1 MYEKVNALDKRAI
14 EELFLS
20 EDILMENAAMALER
34 AVLQNASL
42 GAKVIILCGS
52 GDNGG
57 DGYALAR
64 RLAGR
69 FKTLV
74 FEMKPAKSP
83 MCQLQKERA
92 KKVGVVIKTYEEKN
106 EDLECDVLID
116 CVVGSAFKGE
126 LEPFLDFE
134 SLSQKARFKIA
145 CDIPSG
151 IDSKGRVDKGAFKA
165 DTTISMGA
173 IKSCLLSD
181 RAKDYVGELK
191 VGHLGVFNRVYEI
204 PTDTFL
210 LEKSDLKLPLR
221 DKKNAHKGDYGHAH
235 VLLGKH
241 SGAGLLSAL
250 SALSFGSGVVSIQ
263 ALEGEITSSNKPL
276 ELVFCENFPNF
287 LSAFALGMGLESFPK
302 DFNKWLELAP
312 CVLDAGVFYHKEVL
326 QALEKEV
333 VLTPHPK
340 EFLSLLKLVGI
351 NISMLELL
359 DNKLEI
365 ARDFSQKY
373 PKVVL
378 LLKGANTLIAHQG
391 RTFIN
396 TLGSVALAKAGSG
409 DVLAGLILSL
419 LSQNYTPLDA
429 AINASLAHAL
439 AGLEFKNNYALT
451 PLDLIEKIKR
461 LQKDKNGSFK
471 ALAAIAKH

>member
-1 MYEKVNALDKRAI
+1 MLSVYEKVNALDKRAI

-69 FKTLV
+69 FRVLV
-74 FEMKPAKSP
+74 FEMKLAKSP

-92 KKVGVVIKTYEEKN
+92 KKVGVVIKAWEENHK
-106 EDLECDVLID
+106 DLECDVLVD

-151 IDSKGRVDKGAFKA
+151 IDSKGRVDKRVFKA

-191 VGHLGVFNRVYEI
+191 VGHLGVFNQIYEI
-204 PTDTFL
+204 PTETFL

-221 DKKNAHKGDYGHAH
+221 DRKNAHKGDYGHAH
-235 VLLGKH
+235 ILLGKH

-250 SALSFGSGVVSIQ
+250 SALSFGSGVVSVQ
-263 ALEGEITSSNKPL
+263 ALECEITSNNKPL
-276 ELVFCENFPNF
+276 ELVFCENFPKK
-287 LSAFALGMGLESFPK
+287 LSAFALGMGLENIPK
-302 DFNKWLELAP
+302 DFKKWLELAP

-333 VLTPHPK
+333 ILTPHPK
-340 EFLSLLKLVGI
+340 EFLSLLKSVGI

-396 TLGSVALAKAGSG
+396 ILGSVALAKAGSG
-409 DVLAGLILSL
+409 DVLAGLIVSL

-461 LQKDKNGSFK
+461 L
-471 ALAAIAKH
+471 

>member
-1 MYEKVNALDKRAI
+1 MLSVYEKVNALDKRVL
-14 EELFLS
+14 EKFNLS

-64 RLAGR
+64 RLVGR

-92 KKVGVVIKTYEEKN
+92 KKVGVVIKTWEEKN
-106 EDLECDVLID
+106 EDLECDALID
-116 CVVGSAFKGE
+116 CVVGSNFKGE
-126 LEPFLDFE
+126 LEPFLNFE

-151 IDSKGRVDKGAFKA
+151 IDSKGRVDKRAFKA
-165 DTTISMGA
+165 HMTISMGA

-181 RAKDYVGELK
+181 RAKDYIGELK
-191 VGHLGVFNRVYEI
+191 VGHLGVFNQIYEI

-221 DKKNAHKGDYGHAH
+221 DKKNAHKGDYGNAH
-235 VLLGKH
+235 ILLGKH

-250 SALSFGSGVVSIQ
+250 SALNFGSGVVSVQ
-263 ALEGEITSSNKPL
+263 ALECEITSSNKPL
-276 ELVFCENFPNF
+276 ELVFCENFPNQ

-391 RTFIN
+391 QVFIN
-396 TLGSVALAKAGSG
+396 ILGSVALAKAGSG

-429 AINASLAHAL
+429 AINASLVHAM
-439 AGLEFKNNYALT
+439 ASLEFKNNYALT

-461 LQKDKNGSFK
+461 L
-471 ALAAIAKH
+471 

>member
-1 MYEKVNALDKRAI
+1 MLSVYEKVNALDKRAL
-14 EELFLS
+14 EEFNLS
-20 EDILMENAAMALER
+20 EDILMENAAMALEK

-42 GAKVIILCGS
+42 GTKVIILCGS

-64 RLAGR
+64 RLVGR

-92 KKVGVVIKTYEEKN
+92 KKVGVVIKAWEEKN

-116 CVVGSAFKGE
+116 CVIGSDFKGA
-126 LEPFLDFE
+126 LEPFLNFE

-165 DTTISMGA
+165 DLTISMGA

-181 RAKDYVGELK
+181 RAKDYIGELK
-191 VGHLGVFNRVYEI
+191 VGHLGVFNPIYEI

-235 VLLGKH
+235 ILLGKH

-250 SALSFGSGVVSIQ
+250 SALSFGSGVVSVQ
-263 ALEGEITSSNKPL
+263 ALECEITSNNKPL
-276 ELVFCENFPNF
+276 ELIFCENFPNF
-287 LSAFALGMGLESFPK
+287 LSAFALGMGLENIPK

-333 VLTPHPK
+333 ILTPHPK

-365 ARDFSQKY
+365 VRDFSQKY

-391 RTFIN
+391 QVFIN

-409 DVLAGLILSL
+409 DVLAGLIVSL

-461 LQKDKNGSFK
+461 LKG
-471 ALAAIAKH
+471 

>member
-1 MYEKVNALDKRAI
+1 MLSVYEKVDALDKRAI

-64 RLAGR
+64 RLIGR

-74 FEMKPAKSP
+74 FEMKLAKSP

-92 KKVGVVIKTYEEKN
+92 KKAGVVIKAWEEKALN

-126 LEPFLDFE
+126 LEPFLGFE

-151 IDSKGRVDKGAFKA
+151 IDSKGRVDKRAFKA
-165 DTTISMGA
+165 DMTISMGA

-191 VGHLGVFNRVYEI
+191 VGHLGVFHQIYEI

-221 DKKNAHKGDYGHAH
+221 DRKNAHKGDYGHAH

-241 SGAGLLSAL
+241 SGAGLLSAI
-250 SALSFGSGVVSIQ
+250 SALSFGSGVVSVQ
-263 ALEGEITSSNKPL
+263 ALECEITSNNKPL
-276 ELVFCENFPNF
+276 ELVFCENFPNL
-287 LSAFALGMGLESFPK
+287 LSAFALGMGLENIPK

-326 QALEKEV
+326 QALENEV
-333 VLTPHPK
+333 ILTPHPK

-391 RTFIN
+391 RIFIN
-396 TLGSVALAKAGSG
+396 NLGSVALAKAGSG
-409 DVLAGLILSL
+409 DVLAGLIVSL

-461 LQKDKNGSFK
+461 L
-471 ALAAIAKH
+471 

>member
-1 MYEKVNALDKRAI
+1 MLSVYEKVNALDKRAL
-14 EELFLS
+14 EKFNLS

-64 RLAGR
+64 RLVGR

-83 MCQLQKERA
+83 MCQLQQERA
-92 KKVGVVIKTYEEKN
+92 KKVGVVIKTWEEKN
-106 EDLECDVLID
+106 EYLECDVLID
-116 CVVGSAFKGE
+116 CVVGSNFKGE
-126 LEPFLDFE
+126 LEPFLNFE

-151 IDSKGRVDKGAFKA
+151 INSKGRVDKGAFKA
-165 DTTISMGA
+165 DLTISMGA

-181 RAKDYVGELK
+181 RAKDHIGELE
-191 VGHLGVFNRVYEI
+191 VGHLGVFNQIYEI

-250 SALSFGSGVVSIQ
+250 SALSFGSGVVSVQ
-263 ALEGEITSSNKPL
+263 ALECEITSSNKPL
-276 ELVFCENFPNF
+276 ELVFCENFPSP
-287 LSAFALGMGLESFPK
+287 LSAFALGMGLEGFPK
-302 DFNKWLELAP
+302 DFNKWLGLAP

-391 RTFIN
+391 QVFIN
-396 TLGSVALAKAGSG
+396 ILGSVALAKAGSG

-419 LSQNYTPLDA
+419 LSQNYTPLDS

-439 AGLEFKNNYALT
+439 ASLEFKNNYALT

-461 LQKDKNGSFK
+461 L
-471 ALAAIAKH
+471 

>member
-1 MYEKVNALDKRAI
+1 MLSVYEKVDALDKRAL

-64 RLAGR
+64 RLVGR

-74 FEMKPAKSP
+74 FEMKLAKSP

-92 KKVGVVIKTYEEKN
+92 KKVGVVIKTWEEKN

-151 IDSKGRVDKGAFKA
+151 IDSKGRVDKRAFKA
-165 DTTISMGA
+165 DLTISMGA

-191 VGHLGVFNRVYEI
+191 VGHLGVFNPIYEI

-250 SALSFGSGVVSIQ
+250 SALSFGSGVVSVQ
-263 ALEGEITSSNKPL
+263 ALECEITSNNKPL
-276 ELVFCENFPNF
+276 ELVFCENFPNL
-287 LSAFALGMGLESFPK
+287 LSAFALGMGLENIPK

-326 QALEKEV
+326 QALEKEA

-391 RTFIN
+391 RVFIN
-396 TLGSVALAKAGSG
+396 ILGSVALAKAGSG
-409 DVLAGLILSL
+409 DVLAGLIVSL

-461 LQKDKNGSFK
+461 L
-471 ALAAIAKH
+471 

>member
-1 MYEKVNALDKRAI
+1 MLSVYEKVNALDKRAI
-14 EELFLS
+14 EEFNLS
-20 EDILMENAAMALER
+20 EDILMENAAIALER

-64 RLAGR
+64 RLIGR
-69 FKTLV
+69 FRVLV
-74 FEMKPAKSP
+74 FEMKLAKSP

-92 KKVGVVIKTYEEKN
+92 KKVGVVIKAWEEKN

-126 LEPFLDFE
+126 LEPFLNFE

-151 IDSKGRVDKGAFKA
+151 IDSKGRVDKRAFKA

-173 IKSCLLSD
+173 VKSCLLSD

-191 VGHLGVFNRVYEI
+191 VGHLGVFNQIYEI

-221 DKKNAHKGDYGHAH
+221 DRKNAHKGDYGHAH

-263 ALEGEITSSNKPL
+263 ALECEITSNNKPL
-276 ELVFCENFPNF
+276 ELVFCENFPNL
-287 LSAFALGMGLESFPK
+287 LSAFALGMGLENIPK
-302 DFNKWLELAP
+302 DFKKWLGLAP

-333 VLTPHPK
+333 ILTPHPK

-396 TLGSVALAKAGSG
+396 NLGSVALAKAGSG
-409 DVLAGLILSL
+409 DVLAGLIVSL

-429 AINASLAHAL
+429 AINASLVHAL

-461 LQKDKNGSFK
+461 L
-471 ALAAIAKH
+471 

>member
-1 MYEKVNALDKRAI
+1 MLSVYEKVNALDKRAL
-14 EELFLS
+14 EEFNLS

-92 KKVGVVIKTYEEKN
+92 KKVGVVIKAWEEKN
-106 EDLECDVLID
+106 EDLECDALID
-116 CVVGSAFKGE
+116 CVVGSNFKGE
-126 LEPFLDFE
+126 LEPFLNFE

-165 DTTISMGA
+165 HMTISMGA

-181 RAKDYVGELK
+181 RAKDYIGELK
-191 VGHLGVFNRVYEI
+191 VGHLGVFNQIYEI

-235 VLLGKH
+235 ILLGKH

-250 SALSFGSGVVSIQ
+250 SALSFGSGVVSVQ
-263 ALEGEITSSNKPL
+263 ALECEITSSNKPL
-276 ELVFCENFPNF
+276 ELVFCEKFPNL
-287 LSAFALGMGLESFPK
+287 LSAFALGMGLEGFPK

-391 RTFIN
+391 QVFIN
-396 TLGSVALAKAGSG
+396 ILGSVALAKAGSG

-429 AINASLAHAL
+429 TINASLAHAL
-439 AGLEFKNNYALT
+439 ASLEFKNNYALT

-461 LQKDKNGSFK
+461 L
-471 ALAAIAKH
+471 

>member
-1 MYEKVNALDKRAI
+1 MLSVYEKGNALDKRAL
-14 EELFLS
+14 EEWLLS
-20 EDILMENAAMALER
+20 EDVLMENAAMALER

-64 RLAGR
+64 RLTGR
-69 FKTLV
+69 FKVLV
-74 FEMKPAKSP
+74 FEMKLAKSP

-92 KKVGVVIKTYEEKN
+92 KKVGVVIKTWEDNHK
-106 EDLECDVLID
+106 DLECDVLID

-134 SLSQKARFKIA
+134 SLSQKAHFKIA

-151 IDSKGRVDKGAFKA
+151 IDSKGRVDKRAFKA

-191 VGHLGVFNRVYEI
+191 VGHLGVFNQNYEI

-221 DKKNAHKGDYGHAH
+221 DRKNAHKGDYGHAH

-263 ALEGEITSSNKPL
+263 ALECEITSNNKPL
-276 ELVFCENFPNF
+276 ELVFCENFPKK
-287 LSAFALGMGLESFPK
+287 LSAFALGMGLENIPK
-302 DFNKWLELAP
+302 DFKKWLGLAP

-333 VLTPHPK
+333 ILTPHPK
-340 EFLSLLKLVGI
+340 EFLSLLKSVGI

-391 RTFIN
+391 WVFIN
-396 TLGSVALAKAGSG
+396 NLGSVALAKAGSG
-409 DVLAGLILSL
+409 DVLAGLIVSL

-439 AGLEFKNNYALT
+439 AGLEFKNHYALT

-461 LQKDKNGSFK
+461 L
-471 ALAAIAKH
+471 

>member
-1 MYEKVNALDKRAI
+1 MLSVYEKVDALDKRAI

-64 RLAGR
+64 RLVGR

-74 FEMKPAKSP
+74 FEMKRAKSP

-92 KKVGVVIKTYEEKN
+92 KKVGVTIKAWEEKN

-116 CVVGSAFKGE
+116 CVVGSNFKGE
-126 LEPFLDFE
+126 LEPFLNFE

-165 DTTISMGA
+165 DLTISMGA

-181 RAKDYVGELK
+181 KAKDYVGELK
-191 VGHLGVFNRVYEI
+191 VGHLGVFNPIYEI

-250 SALSFGSGVVSIQ
+250 GALSFGSGVVSVQ
-263 ALEGEITSSNKPL
+263 ALECEITSNNKPL
-276 ELVFCENFPNF
+276 ELVFCENFPKK
-287 LSAFALGMGLESFPK
+287 LSAFALGMGLENIPK
-302 DFNKWLELAP
+302 DFKKWLGLAP

-333 VLTPHPK
+333 ILTPHPK

-391 RTFIN
+391 QVFIN
-396 TLGSVALAKAGSG
+396 ILGSVALAKAGSG
-409 DVLAGLILSL
+409 DVLAGLIVSL

-439 AGLEFKNNYALT
+439 AGLELKNNYALT

-461 LQKDKNGSFK
+461 L
-471 ALAAIAKH
+471 

>member
-1 MYEKVNALDKRAI
+1 MLSVYEKVNALDKRAI

-20 EDILMENAAMALER
+20 QDILMENAAMALER

-42 GAKVIILCGS
+42 GSKVIILCGS

-64 RLAGR
+64 RLVGR

-92 KKVGVVIKTYEEKN
+92 KKVGVVIKAWGEKN
-106 EDLECDVLID
+106 EDLECDALID

-126 LEPFLDFE
+126 LEPFLNFE
-134 SLSQKARFKIA
+134 SLSQKACFKIA

-151 IDSKGRVDKGAFKA
+151 IDSKGRVDKRAFKA
-165 DTTISMGA
+165 DLTISMGA

-181 RAKDYVGELK
+181 RAKDYIGELK
-191 VGHLGVFNRVYEI
+191 VGHLGVFNQTYEI

-235 VLLGKH
+235 ILLGKH

-250 SALSFGSGVVSIQ
+250 SALSFGSGVVSVQ
-263 ALEGEITSSNKPL
+263 ALECEVTSNNKPL
-276 ELVFCENFPNF
+276 ELVFCENFPNP
-287 LSAFALGMGLESFPK
+287 LSAFALGMGLENIPK

-351 NISMLELL
+351 HISMLELL

-391 RTFIN
+391 QVFVN
-396 TLGSVALAKAGSG
+396 NLGSVALAKAGSG

-461 LQKDKNGSFK
+461 L
-471 ALAAIAKH
+471 

>member
-1 MYEKVNALDKRAI
+1 MLSVYEKVDALDKRAI
-14 EELFLS
+14 EEWFLS

-42 GAKVIILCGS
+42 GTKVIILCGS

-64 RLAGR
+64 RLMGR
-69 FKTLV
+69 FRVLV
-74 FEMKPAKSP
+74 FEMKLAKSP

-92 KKVGVVIKTYEEKN
+92 KKVGVVIKTWEEKN

-116 CVVGSAFKGE
+116 CVVGSAFKGG

-151 IDSKGRVDKGAFKA
+151 IDSKGRVDKRAFKA

-191 VGHLGVFNRVYEI
+191 VGHLGVFHQVYEI
-204 PTDTFL
+204 PTDIFL

-221 DKKNAHKGDYGHAH
+221 DRKNAHKGDYGHAH

-263 ALEGEITSSNKPL
+263 ALECEITSNNKPL

-287 LSAFALGMGLESFPK
+287 LSAFALGMGLEGFPK
-302 DFNKWLELAP
+302 DFNEWLELAP

-396 TLGSVALAKAGSG
+396 NLGSVALAKAGSG
-409 DVLAGLILSL
+409 DVLAGFILSL

-461 LQKDKNGSFK
+461 L
-471 ALAAIAKH
+471 

>member
-1 MYEKVNALDKRAI
+1 MLSVYEKVNALDKRAI

-64 RLAGR
+64 RLIGR
-69 FKTLV
+69 FRVLV

-92 KKVGVVIKTYEEKN
+92 KKVGVVIKAWEEKN
-106 EDLECDVLID
+106 EDLECDVLVD

-126 LEPFLDFE
+126 LEPFLNFE

-151 IDSKGRVDKGAFKA
+151 IDSKGRVDKRAFRA
-165 DTTISMGA
+165 DMTISMGA

-181 RAKDYVGELK
+181 RAKDYIGELK
-191 VGHLGVFNRVYEI
+191 VGHLGVFNQIYEI
-204 PTDTFL
+204 PTDIFL

-250 SALSFGSGVVSIQ
+250 GALSFGSGVVSVQ
-263 ALEGEITSSNKPL
+263 ALECEITSNNKPL
-276 ELVFCENFPNF
+276 ELVFCENFPKK
-287 LSAFALGMGLESFPK
+287 LSAFALGMGLENIPK

-333 VLTPHPK
+333 ILTPHPK
-340 EFLSLLKLVGI
+340 EFLSLLKSVGI

-396 TLGSVALAKAGSG
+396 NLGSVALAKAGSG

-461 LQKDKNGSFK
+461 L
-471 ALAAIAKH
+471 

>member
-1 MYEKVNALDKRAI
+1 MLSVYEKVNALDKRAL
-14 EELFLS
+14 EEFNLS

-64 RLAGR
+64 RLVGG

-83 MCQLQKERA
+83 MCKLQKERA
-92 KKVGVVIKTYEEKN
+92 KKVGVVIKAWEEKN
-106 EDLECDVLID
+106 EDLECDALID
-116 CVVGSAFKGE
+116 CVVGSNFKGE
-126 LEPFLDFE
+126 LEPFLNFE

-151 IDSKGRVDKGAFKA
+151 IDSKGRVDKRAFKA
-165 DTTISMGA
+165 DLTISMGA

-181 RAKDYVGELK
+181 RAKDYIGELK
-191 VGHLGVFNRVYEI
+191 VGHLGVFNQIYEI

-235 VLLGKH
+235 ILLGKH

-250 SALSFGSGVVSIQ
+250 SALSFGSGVVSVQ
-263 ALEGEITSSNKPL
+263 ALECEITSSNKPL
-276 ELVFCENFPNF
+276 ELVFCENFPNP
-287 LSAFALGMGLESFPK
+287 LSAFALGMGLENIPK

-391 RTFIN
+391 QVFIN
-396 TLGSVALAKAGSG
+396 ILGSVALAKAGSG

-429 AINASLAHAL
+429 AINASLVHAM
-439 AGLEFKNNYALT
+439 ASLEFKNNYALT

-461 LQKDKNGSFK
+461 L
-471 ALAAIAKH
+471 

>member
-1 MYEKVNALDKRAI
+1 MLSVYEKVDALDKRAL
-14 EELFLS
+14 EEWLLS

-64 RLAGR
+64 RLMGR
-69 FKTLV
+69 FRVLV
-74 FEMKPAKSP
+74 FEMKLAKSP

-92 KKVGVVIKTYEEKN
+92 KKVGVVIKAWEEKN
-106 EDLECDVLID
+106 EDLECDVLVD
-116 CVVGSAFKGE
+116 CVVGSAFKGK

-134 SLSQKARFKIA
+134 SLSQKACFKIA

-151 IDSKGRVDKGAFKA
+151 IDSKGRVDKRAFKA

-191 VGHLGVFNRVYEI
+191 VGHLGVFNQIYEI
-204 PTDTFL
+204 PTETFL

-221 DKKNAHKGDYGHAH
+221 DRKNAHKGDYGHAH

-250 SALSFGSGVVSIQ
+250 SALSFGSGVVSVQ
-263 ALEGEITSSNKPL
+263 ALECEITSNNKPL
-276 ELVFCENFPNF
+276 ELVFCENFPNP
-287 LSAFALGMGLESFPK
+287 LSAFALGMGLENIPK
-302 DFNKWLELAP
+302 DFKKWLGLAP

-333 VLTPHPK
+333 ILTPHPK
-340 EFLSLLKLVGI
+340 EFLSLLKSVGI

-391 RTFIN
+391 RVFIN
-396 TLGSVALAKAGSG
+396 NLGSVALAKAGSG
-409 DVLAGLILSL
+409 DVLAGLIVSL

-461 LQKDKNGSFK
+461 L
-471 ALAAIAKH
+471 

>member
-20 EDILMENAAMALER
+20 EDVLMENAAVALER

-64 RLAGR
+64 RLVGR
-69 FKTLV
+69 FRVLV
-74 FEMKPAKSP
+74 FEMKLAKSP

-92 KKVGVVIKTYEEKN
+92 KKVGVVIKTYEEN
-106 EDLECDVLID
+106 ALNQNLECDVLVD
-116 CVVGSAFKGE
+116 CVVGSAFKGG
-126 LEPFLDFE
+126 LEPFLNFE

-165 DTTISMGA
+165 DLTISMGA

-191 VGHLGVFNRVYEI
+191 VGHLGVFNQTYEI

-221 DKKNAHKGDYGHAH
+221 DKKSAHKGDYGHAH

-241 SGAGLLSAL
+241 SGAGLLSAI
-250 SALSFGSGVVSIQ
+250 SALSFGSGVVSVQ
-263 ALEGEITSSNKPL
+263 ALECEITSNNKPL
-276 ELVFCENFPNF
+276 ELVFCENFPKK
-287 LSAFALGMGLESFPK
+287 LSAFALGMGLENIPK
-302 DFNKWLELAP
+302 DFKKWLELAP

-333 VLTPHPK
+333 ILTPHPK

-391 RTFIN
+391 RIFIN
-396 TLGSVALAKAGSG
+396 ILGSVALAKAGSG
-409 DVLAGLILSL
+409 DVLAGLIVSL

-461 LQKDKNGSFK
+461 L
-471 ALAAIAKH
+471 

>member
-1 MYEKVNALDKRAI
+1 MLSVYEKVNALDKRAL
-14 EELFLS
+14 EKFNLS

-64 RLAGR
+64 RLVGR

-92 KKVGVVIKTYEEKN
+92 KKVGVVIKAWEEKN

-116 CVVGSAFKGE
+116 CVVGSNFKGE
-126 LEPFLDFE
+126 LEPFLNFE

-151 IDSKGRVDKGAFKA
+151 IDSKGRVDKRAFKA
-165 DTTISMGA
+165 HMTISMGA

-181 RAKDYVGELK
+181 RAKDYIGELK
-191 VGHLGVFNRVYEI
+191 VGHLGVFNQIYEI

-235 VLLGKH
+235 ILLGKH

-250 SALSFGSGVVSIQ
+250 SALSFGSGVVSVQ
-263 ALEGEITSSNKPL
+263 ALECEITSSNKPL
-276 ELVFCENFPNF
+276 ELVFCENFPNP
-287 LSAFALGMGLESFPK
+287 LSAFALGMGLENIPK

-326 QALEKEV
+326 QALEKEA

-391 RTFIN
+391 RVFIN
-396 TLGSVALAKAGSG
+396 ILGSVALAKAGSG

-439 AGLEFKNNYALT
+439 ASLEFKNNYALT

-461 LQKDKNGSFK
+461 L
-471 ALAAIAKH
+471 

>member
-1 MYEKVNALDKRAI
+1 MLSVYEKVNALDKRAL
-14 EELFLS
+14 EKFNLS

-57 DGYALAR
+57 DGYVLAR
-64 RLAGR
+64 RLMGR

-74 FEMKPAKSP
+74 FEMKRAKSP

-92 KKVGVVIKTYEEKN
+92 KKVGVAIKAWEEKN

-116 CVVGSAFKGE
+116 CVVGSNFKGE
-126 LEPFLDFE
+126 LEPFLNFE

-151 IDSKGRVDKGAFKA
+151 INSKGRVDKGAFKA
-165 DTTISMGA
+165 DLTISMGA

-181 RAKDYVGELK
+181 RAKDYIGELK
-191 VGHLGVFNRVYEI
+191 VGHLGVFNQTYEI

-250 SALSFGSGVVSIQ
+250 SALSFGSGVVSVQ
-263 ALEGEITSSNKPL
+263 ALEGEITSNNKPL
-276 ELVFCENFPNF
+276 ELVFCENFPNP
-287 LSAFALGMGLESFPK
+287 LSAFALGMGLEGFPK

-326 QALEKEV
+326 QALEKEA

-391 RTFIN
+391 QVFIN
-396 TLGSVALAKAGSG
+396 ILGSVALAKAGSG

-429 AINASLAHAL
+429 AINASLVHAL
-439 AGLEFKNNYALT
+439 ASLEFKNNYALV

-461 LQKDKNGSFK
+461 L
-471 ALAAIAKH
+471 

>member
-1 MYEKVNALDKRAI
+1 MLSVYEKGNALDKRAI
-14 EELFLS
+14 EELLLS

-34 AVLQNASL
+34 AVLKNASL

-64 RLAGR
+64 RLVGR
-69 FKTLV
+69 FRVLV
-74 FEMKPAKSP
+74 FEMKRAKSP

-92 KKVGVVIKTYEEKN
+92 KKVGVVIKAWEEKN

-116 CVVGSAFKGE
+116 CVVGSAFKGG

-134 SLSQKARFKIA
+134 SLSQKACFKIA

-151 IDSKGRVDKGAFKA
+151 IDSKGRVDKRAFKA
-165 DTTISMGA
+165 DMTISMGA

-191 VGHLGVFNRVYEI
+191 VGHLGVFNPIYEI

-250 SALSFGSGVVSIQ
+250 SALSFGSGVVSVQ
-263 ALEGEITSSNKPL
+263 ALECEITSNNKPL
-276 ELVFCENFPNF
+276 ELVFCENFPNL
-287 LSAFALGMGLESFPK
+287 LSAFALGMGLENIPK

-333 VLTPHPK
+333 ILTPHPK

-351 NISMLELL
+351 NMSMLELL

-396 TLGSVALAKAGSG
+396 NLGSVALAKAGSG

-461 LQKDKNGSFK
+461 L
-471 ALAAIAKH
+471 

>member
-1 MYEKVNALDKRAI
+1 MLSVYEKVKALDKRAL
-14 EELFLS
+14 EEFNLS

-64 RLAGR
+64 RLVGR
-69 FKTLV
+69 FKMLV
-74 FEMKPAKSP
+74 FEMKLAKSP

-92 KKVGVVIKTYEEKN
+92 KKVGVVIKAWEEKN

-116 CVVGSAFKGE
+116 CVVGSNFKGE
-126 LEPFLDFE
+126 LEPFLNFE

-151 IDSKGRVDKGAFKA
+151 IDSKGRVDKRAFKA
-165 DTTISMGA
+165 HMTISMGA

-181 RAKDYVGELK
+181 RAKDYIGELK
-191 VGHLGVFNRVYEI
+191 VGHLGVFNQTYEI

-235 VLLGKH
+235 ILLGKH

-250 SALSFGSGVVSIQ
+250 SALSFGSGVVSVQ
-263 ALEGEITSSNKPL
+263 ALECEITSSNKPL
-276 ELVFCENFPNF
+276 ELVFCENFPNP
-287 LSAFALGMGLESFPK
+287 LSAFALGMGLEGFPK
-302 DFNKWLELAP
+302 DFNEWLELAP

-373 PKVVL
+373 SKVVL

-391 RTFIN
+391 QVFIN
-396 TLGSVALAKAGSG
+396 ILGSVALAKAGSG

-429 AINASLAHAL
+429 AINASLVHAIASL
-439 AGLEFKNNYALT
+439 AFKNNYALT
-451 PLDLIEKIKR
+451 PLDLIETIKR
-461 LQKDKNGSFK
+461 L
-471 ALAAIAKH
+471 

>member
-1 MYEKVNALDKRAI
+1 MLSVYEKVNALDKRAL
-14 EELFLS
+14 EEWLLS

-64 RLAGR
+64 RLIGR

-74 FEMKPAKSP
+74 FEMKLAKSP

-92 KKVGVVIKTYEEKN
+92 KKVGVVIKAYEEKN
-106 EDLECDVLID
+106 EDLECDVLVD

-181 RAKDYVGELK
+181 RAKDCVGELE
-191 VGHLGVFNRVYEI
+191 VGHLGVFHPIYEI
-204 PTDTFL
+204 PTETFL

-221 DKKNAHKGDYGHAH
+221 DRKNAHKGDYGHAH

-250 SALSFGSGVVSIQ
+250 SALSFGSGVVSVQ
-263 ALEGEITSSNKPL
+263 ALECEITSNNKPL
-276 ELVFCENFPNF
+276 ELVFCENFPKK
-287 LSAFALGMGLESFPK
+287 LSAFALGMGLENIPK

-312 CVLDAGVFYHKEVL
+312 CVLDAGVFYHKEAL

-333 VLTPHPK
+333 ILTPHPK

-419 LSQNYTPLDA
+419 LAQNYTPLDA

-461 LQKDKNGSFK
+461 L
-471 ALAAIAKH
+471 

>member
-1 MYEKVNALDKRAI
+1 MLSVYEKVNALDKRAL
-14 EELFLS
+14 EEFNLS
-20 EDILMENAAMALER
+20 EDVLMENAAMALER
-34 AVLQNASL
+34 AVLENASL
-42 GAKVIILCGS
+42 GVKVIILCGS

-83 MCQLQKERA
+83 MCQLQQERA
-92 KKVGVVIKTYEEKN
+92 KKVGVAIKAWEEKN

-116 CVVGSAFKGE
+116 CVVGSNFKGE
-126 LEPFLDFE
+126 LEPFLNFE

-151 IDSKGRVDKGAFKA
+151 INSKGRVDKRAFKA
-165 DTTISMGA
+165 DLTISMGA

-181 RAKDYVGELK
+181 RAKDYIGELK
-191 VGHLGVFNRVYEI
+191 VGHLGVFNQVYEI

-235 VLLGKH
+235 ILLGKH

-250 SALSFGSGVVSIQ
+250 SALSFGSGVVSVQ
-263 ALEGEITSSNKPL
+263 ALECEITNKPL
-276 ELVFCENFPNF
+276 ELVFCENFPKS
-287 LSAFALGMGLESFPK
+287 LSAFALGMGLEGFPK

-312 CVLDAGVFYHKEVL
+312 CVLDAGVFYHKEIL

-391 RTFIN
+391 RVFIN
-396 TLGSVALAKAGSG
+396 ILGSVALAKAGSG

-429 AINASLAHAL
+429 AINASLAHAI
-439 AGLEFKNNYALT
+439 ASLEFKNNYALV

-461 LQKDKNGSFK
+461 L
-471 ALAAIAKH
+471 

>member
-1 MYEKVNALDKRAI
+1 MLSVYEKVNALDKRAL
-14 EELFLS
+14 EKFNLS
-20 EDILMENAAMALER
+20 EDILMENAAMALEK

-64 RLAGR
+64 RLVGR

-92 KKVGVVIKTYEEKN
+92 KKVGVVIKAWEEKN

-116 CVVGSAFKGE
+116 CVVGSNFKGE
-126 LEPFLDFE
+126 LEPFLNFE

-151 IDSKGRVDKGAFKA
+151 IDSKGRVDKRAFKA
-165 DTTISMGA
+165 HMTISMGA

-181 RAKDYVGELK
+181 RAKDYIGELK
-191 VGHLGVFNRVYEI
+191 VGHLGVFNQIYEI

-235 VLLGKH
+235 ILLGKH

-250 SALSFGSGVVSIQ
+250 SALNFGSGVVSVQ
-263 ALEGEITSSNKPL
+263 ALECEITSSNKPL
-276 ELVFCENFPNF
+276 ELVFCENFPSP
-287 LSAFALGMGLESFPK
+287 LSAFALGMGLENIPK
-302 DFNKWLELAP
+302 DFNKWLGLAP

-333 VLTPHPK
+333 ILTPHPK

-391 RTFIN
+391 QVFIN
-396 TLGSVALAKAGSG
+396 ILGSVALAKAGSG

-451 PLDLIEKIKR
+451 PLDLVEKIKR
-461 LQKDKNGSFK
+461 L
-471 ALAAIAKH
+471 

>member
-1 MYEKVNALDKRAI
+1 MLSVYEKVDALDKRAI
-14 EELFLS
+14 EEWFLS

-64 RLAGR
+64 RLIGR
-69 FKTLV
+69 FRVLV
-74 FEMKPAKSP
+74 FEMKLAKSP

-151 IDSKGRVDKGAFKA
+151 IDSKGRVDKRAFKA
-165 DTTISMGA
+165 DTTISMGT

-191 VGHLGVFNRVYEI
+191 VGHLGVFNPIYEI

-250 SALSFGSGVVSIQ
+250 SALSFGSGVVSVQ
-263 ALEGEITSSNKPL
+263 ALECEITSNNKPL
-276 ELVFCENFPNF
+276 ELVFCENFPNP
-287 LSAFALGMGLESFPK
+287 LSAFALGMGLENIPK
-302 DFNKWLELAP
+302 DFNKWLGLAP

-333 VLTPHPK
+333 ILTPHPK

-396 TLGSVALAKAGSG
+396 NLGSVALAKAGSG
-409 DVLAGLILSL
+409 DVLAGLIVSL

-461 LQKDKNGSFK
+461 L
-471 ALAAIAKH
+471 

>member
-1 MYEKVNALDKRAI
+1 MLSVYEKVKALDKRAL
-14 EELFLS
+14 EKFNLS

-64 RLAGR
+64 RLVGR

-92 KKVGVVIKTYEEKN
+92 KKVGVVIKTWEEKN

-116 CVVGSAFKGE
+116 CVVGSNFKGE
-126 LEPFLDFE
+126 LEPFLNFE

-165 DTTISMGA
+165 HMTISMGA

-181 RAKDYVGELK
+181 KAKDYIGELK
-191 VGHLGVFNRVYEI
+191 VGHLGVFNQIYEI

-235 VLLGKH
+235 ILLGKH

-250 SALSFGSGVVSIQ
+250 SALNFGSGVVSVQ
-263 ALEGEITSSNKPL
+263 ALECEITSSNKPL
-276 ELVFCENFPNF
+276 ELVFYENFPNP
-287 LSAFALGMGLESFPK
+287 LSAFALGMGLEGFPK

-391 RTFIN
+391 QVFIN
-396 TLGSVALAKAGSG
+396 ILGSVALAKAGSG

-429 AINASLAHAL
+429 AINASLAHAI
-439 AGLEFKNNYALT
+439 ASLEFKNNYALT

-461 LQKDKNGSFK
+461 L
-471 ALAAIAKH
+471 

>member
-1 MYEKVNALDKRAI
+1 MLSVYEKVDALDKRAI

-69 FKTLV
+69 FRVLV
-74 FEMKPAKSP
+74 FEMKLAKSP

-92 KKVGVVIKTYEEKN
+92 KKVEVVIKAWGEKN

-116 CVVGSAFKGE
+116 CVVGSAFKGG
-126 LEPFLDFE
+126 LEPFLNFE

-151 IDSKGRVDKGAFKA
+151 IDSKGRVDKRAFKA
-165 DTTISMGA
+165 DLTISMGA

-181 RAKDYVGELK
+181 RAKDYIGELK
-191 VGHLGVFNRVYEI
+191 VGHLGVFNQIYEI

-241 SGAGLLSAL
+241 SGAGLLSAI
-250 SALSFGSGVVSIQ
+250 SALSFGSGVVSVQ
-263 ALEGEITSSNKPL
+263 ALECEITSNNKPL
-276 ELVFCENFPNF
+276 ELVFCENFPKK
-287 LSAFALGMGLESFPK
+287 LSAFALGMGLENIPK
-302 DFNKWLELAP
+302 DFNKWLGLAP

-333 VLTPHPK
+333 ILTPHPK
-340 EFLSLLKLVGI
+340 EFLSLLKSVGI

-391 RTFIN
+391 RVFIN
-396 TLGSVALAKAGSG
+396 ILGSVALAKAGSG

-461 LQKDKNGSFK
+461 L
-471 ALAAIAKH
+471 

>member
-1 MYEKVNALDKRAI
+1 MLSVYEKVDALDKRAI
-14 EELFLS
+14 EEWLLS

-64 RLAGR
+64 RLIGR
-69 FKTLV
+69 FRVLV
-74 FEMKPAKSP
+74 FEMKLAKSP

-92 KKVGVVIKTYEEKN
+92 KKVGVVIKAWGEKN
-106 EDLECDVLID
+106 EYLECDVLID

-151 IDSKGRVDKGAFKA
+151 IDSKGRVDKRAFRA

-191 VGHLGVFNRVYEI
+191 VGHLGVFNQIYEI
-204 PTDTFL
+204 PTETFL

-221 DKKNAHKGDYGHAH
+221 DRKNAHKGDYGHAH

-250 SALSFGSGVVSIQ
+250 SALSFGSGVVSVQ
-263 ALEGEITSSNKPL
+263 ALECEITSNNKPL
-276 ELVFCENFPNF
+276 ELVFCENFPNL
-287 LSAFALGMGLESFPK
+287 LSAFALGMGLENIPK

-333 VLTPHPK
+333 ILTPHPK

-391 RTFIN
+391 QVFIN
-396 TLGSVALAKAGSG
+396 ILGSVALAKAGSG

-461 LQKDKNGSFK
+461 L
-471 ALAAIAKH
+471 

>member
-1 MYEKVNALDKRAI
+1 MLSVYEKGNALDKRVL
-14 EELFLS
+14 EEWLLS

-64 RLAGR
+64 RLTGR
-69 FKTLV
+69 FRVLV
-74 FEMKPAKSP
+74 FEMKLAKSP

-92 KKVGVVIKTYEEKN
+92 KKVGVVIKTWEDNHK
-106 EDLECDVLID
+106 DLECDVLID

-151 IDSKGRVDKGAFKA
+151 IDSKGRVDKRAFKA

-181 RAKDYVGELK
+181 RAKDYIGELK
-191 VGHLGVFNRVYEI
+191 VGHLGVFNQIYEI

-263 ALEGEITSSNKPL
+263 ALECEITSNNKPL
-276 ELVFCENFPNF
+276 ELVFCENFPKK
-287 LSAFALGMGLESFPK
+287 LSAFALGMGLEGLPK
-302 DFNKWLELAP
+302 DFKKWLELAP

-333 VLTPHPK
+333 ILTPHPK
-340 EFLSLLKLVGI
+340 EFLSLLELVGI

-391 RTFIN
+391 RVFIN
-396 TLGSVALAKAGSG
+396 HLGSVALAKAGSG
-409 DVLAGLILSL
+409 DVLAGLIVSL

-439 AGLEFKNNYALT
+439 AGLEFKNHYALT

-461 LQKDKNGSFK
+461 L
-471 ALAAIAKH
+471 

>member
-1 MYEKVNALDKRAI
+1 MLSVYEKVDALDKRAI
-14 EELFLS
+14 EEWFLS

-64 RLAGR
+64 RLIGR

-74 FEMKPAKSP
+74 FEMKLAKSP

-92 KKVGVVIKTYEEKN
+92 KKAGVVIKAWEEKN
-106 EDLECDVLID
+106 EDLECDVLVD
-116 CVVGSAFKGE
+116 CVVGSNFKGE
-126 LEPFLDFE
+126 LEPFLNFE
-134 SLSQKARFKIA
+134 SLSQKVRFKIA

-151 IDSKGRVDKGAFKA
+151 IDSKGRVDKGAFRA

-191 VGHLGVFNRVYEI
+191 VGHLGVFNPIYEI

-241 SGAGLLSAL
+241 SGAGLLSAI

-263 ALEGEITSSNKPL
+263 ALECEITSNNKPL
-276 ELVFCENFPNF
+276 ELVFCENFPNP
-287 LSAFALGMGLESFPK
+287 LSAFALGMGLENIPK
-302 DFNKWLELAP
+302 DFKKWLELAP

-326 QALEKEV
+326 QALEKEA

-391 RTFIN
+391 RVFIN
-396 TLGSVALAKAGSG
+396 NLGSVALAKAGSG
-409 DVLAGLILSL
+409 DVLAGLIVSL

-461 LQKDKNGSFK
+461 L
-471 ALAAIAKH
+471 

>member
-1 MYEKVNALDKRAI
+1 MLSVYEKVKALDKRAL
-14 EELFLS
+14 EEFNLS

-92 KKVGVVIKTYEEKN
+92 KKVGVVIKAWEEKN

-116 CVVGSAFKGE
+116 CVVGSNFKGE
-126 LEPFLDFE
+126 LEPFLNFE

-165 DTTISMGA
+165 DMTISMGA

-181 RAKDYVGELK
+181 RAKDYIGELK
-191 VGHLGVFNRVYEI
+191 VGHLGVFNQIYEI
-204 PTDTFL
+204 PIDTFL

-235 VLLGKH
+235 ILLGKH

-250 SALSFGSGVVSIQ
+250 SALSFGSGVVSVQ
-263 ALEGEITSSNKPL
+263 ALECEITSSNKPL
-276 ELVFCENFPNF
+276 ELVFCENFPNP
-287 LSAFALGMGLESFPK
+287 LSAFALGMGLENIPK

-391 RTFIN
+391 QVFIN
-396 TLGSVALAKAGSG
+396 ILGSVALAKAGSG
-409 DVLAGLILSL
+409 DVLAGLIVSL

-429 AINASLAHAL
+429 AINASLVHAL

-461 LQKDKNGSFK
+461 L
-471 ALAAIAKH
+471 

>member
-1 MYEKVNALDKRAI
+1 MLSVYEKVNALDKRAI

-20 EDILMENAAMALER
+20 EDVLMENAAMALER

-69 FKTLV
+69 FRVLV
-74 FEMKPAKSP
+74 FEMKLAKSP

-92 KKVGVVIKTYEEKN
+92 KKVGVVIKAWEEKN

-126 LEPFLDFE
+126 LEPFLNFK

-165 DTTISMGA
+165 DLTISMGA

-181 RAKDYVGELK
+181 RAKDYIGELK
-191 VGHLGVFNRVYEI
+191 VGHLGVFNQVYEI

-250 SALSFGSGVVSIQ
+250 SALSFGSGVVSVQ
-263 ALEGEITSSNKPL
+263 ALECEITSNNKPL

-287 LSAFALGMGLESFPK
+287 LSAFALGMGLESIPK
-302 DFNKWLELAP
+302 DFNKWLGLAP

-333 VLTPHPK
+333 ILTPHPK

-396 TLGSVALAKAGSG
+396 ILGSVALAKAGSG

-429 AINASLAHAL
+429 AINASLVHAL

-461 LQKDKNGSFK
+461 L
-471 ALAAIAKH
+471 

>member
-1 MYEKVNALDKRAI
+1 MLSVYEKVNALDKRAI

-64 RLAGR
+64 RLVGR

-74 FEMKPAKSP
+74 FEMKLAKSP

-92 KKVGVVIKTYEEKN
+92 KKAGVTIKTYKEN
-106 EDLECDVLID
+106 ALNQNLECDVLID
-116 CVVGSAFKGE
+116 CVIGSHFKGE
-126 LEPFLDFE
+126 LDPFLNFE
-134 SLSQKARFKIA
+134 NLSQKARFKIA

-151 IDSKGRVDKGAFKA
+151 IDSKGRVDKRAFKA

-181 RAKDYVGELK
+181 RAKDYIGELK
-191 VGHLGVFNRVYEI
+191 VGHLGVFNQIYEI
-204 PTDTFL
+204 PTETFL

-221 DKKNAHKGDYGHAH
+221 DRKSAHKGDYGHAH
-235 VLLGKH
+235 ILLGKH

-250 SALSFGSGVVSIQ
+250 SALSFGSGMVSVQ
-263 ALEGEITSSNKPL
+263 ALECEITSNNKPL

-287 LSAFALGMGLESFPK
+287 LSAFALGMGLENIPK

-326 QALEKEV
+326 QALEKEA

-391 RTFIN
+391 WVFIN

-409 DVLAGLILSL
+409 DVLAGLIVSL

-461 LQKDKNGSFK
+461 L
-471 ALAAIAKH
+471 

>member
-1 MYEKVNALDKRAI
+1 MLSVYEKVNALDKRAI

-20 EDILMENAAMALER
+20 EDVLMENAAMALER

-64 RLAGR
+64 RLIGR
-69 FKTLV
+69 FRVLV
-74 FEMKPAKSP
+74 FEMKLAKSP
-83 MCQLQKERA
+83 MCQLQQERA
-92 KKVGVVIKTYEEKN
+92 KKVGVVIKTYEEN
-106 EDLECDVLID
+106 ALNQNLECDVLID

-126 LEPFLDFE
+126 LEPFLNFE

-151 IDSKGRVDKGAFKA
+151 IDSKGRVDKRAFKA
-165 DTTISMGA
+165 DLTISMGA

-181 RAKDYVGELK
+181 RAKDYIGELE
-191 VGHLGVFNRVYEI
+191 VGHLGVFNQIYEI
-204 PTDTFL
+204 PTETFL

-221 DKKNAHKGDYGHAH
+221 DRKNAHKGDYGHAH
-235 VLLGKH
+235 VLLGRH

-250 SALSFGSGVVSIQ
+250 SALSFGSGVVSVQ
-263 ALEGEITSSNKPL
+263 ALECEITSNNKPL
-276 ELVFCENFPNF
+276 ELVFCENFPKK
-287 LSAFALGMGLESFPK
+287 LSAFALGMGLENIPK
-302 DFNKWLELAP
+302 DFKKWLELAP

-333 VLTPHPK
+333 ILTPHPK
-340 EFLSLLKLVGI
+340 EFLSLLKSVGI

-391 RTFIN
+391 QVFIN
-396 TLGSVALAKAGSG
+396 ILGSVALAKAGSG
-409 DVLAGLILSL
+409 DVLAGLIVSL

-429 AINASLAHAL
+429 AINASLAHAI

-461 LQKDKNGSFK
+461 L
-471 ALAAIAKH
+471 

>member
-1 MYEKVNALDKRAI
+1 MLSVYEKVNALDKRAI

-69 FKTLV
+69 FRVLV
-74 FEMKPAKSP
+74 FEMKLAKSP

-92 KKVGVVIKTYEEKN
+92 KKAGVVIKAWEEKN

-116 CVVGSAFKGE
+116 CVIGSAFKGE

-151 IDSKGRVDKGAFKA
+151 MDSKGRVDKRAFKA

-191 VGHLGVFNRVYEI
+191 VEHLGVFNQIYEI

-210 LEKSDLKLPLR
+210 LEKNDLKLPLR
-221 DKKNAHKGDYGHAH
+221 DKKSAHKGDYGHAH
-235 VLLGKH
+235 ILLGKH

-250 SALSFGSGVVSIQ
+250 SALSFGSGVVSVQ
-263 ALEGEITSSNKPL
+263 ALECEITSNNKPL

-287 LSAFALGMGLESFPK
+287 LSAFALGMGLENIPK

-333 VLTPHPK
+333 ILTPHPK
-340 EFLSLLKLVGI
+340 EFLSLLKSVGI

-391 RTFIN
+391 QVFIN
-396 TLGSVALAKAGSG
+396 ILGSVALAKAGSG
-409 DVLAGLILSL
+409 DVLAGLIVSL

-461 LQKDKNGSFK
+461 L
-471 ALAAIAKH
+471 

>member
-1 MYEKVNALDKRAI
+1 MLSVYEKVNALDKRAL
-14 EELFLS
+14 EEFNLS

-92 KKVGVVIKTYEEKN
+92 KKVGVVIKAWEEKN
-106 EDLECDVLID
+106 EDLECDALID
-116 CVVGSAFKGE
+116 CVVGSNFKGE
-126 LEPFLDFE
+126 LEPFLNFE

-165 DTTISMGA
+165 HMTISMGA

-181 RAKDYVGELK
+181 RAKDYIGELK
-191 VGHLGVFNRVYEI
+191 VGHLGVFNQIYEI

-235 VLLGKH
+235 ILLGKH

-250 SALSFGSGVVSIQ
+250 SALSFGSGVVSVQ
-263 ALEGEITSSNKPL
+263 ALECEITSSNKPL
-276 ELVFCENFPNF
+276 ELVFCEKFPNL
-287 LSAFALGMGLESFPK
+287 LSAFALGMGLEGFPK

-391 RTFIN
+391 QVFIN
-396 TLGSVALAKAGSG
+396 ILGSVALAKAGSG

-429 AINASLAHAL
+429 AINASLAHAM
-439 AGLEFKNNYALT
+439 ASLEFKNNYALT
-451 PLDLIEKIKR
+451 PLNLIEKIKR
-461 LQKDKNGSFK
+461 L
-471 ALAAIAKH
+471 

>member
-1 MYEKVNALDKRAI
+1 MLSVYEKVDALDKRAI

-20 EDILMENAAMALER
+20 EDVLMENAAMALER

-64 RLAGR
+64 RLVGR

-74 FEMKPAKSP
+74 FEMKLAKSP

-92 KKVGVVIKTYEEKN
+92 KKVGVVIKTWEEKN

-151 IDSKGRVDKGAFKA
+151 IDSKGRVDKRAFKA

-181 RAKDYVGELK
+181 KAKDYVGELK
-191 VGHLGVFNRVYEI
+191 VGHLGVFNSIYEI

-221 DKKNAHKGDYGHAH
+221 DRKNAHKGDYGHAH

-250 SALSFGSGVVSIQ
+250 SALSFGSGVVSVQ
-263 ALEGEITSSNKPL
+263 ALECEITSNNKPL
-276 ELVFCENFPNF
+276 ELVFCENFPNL
-287 LSAFALGMGLESFPK
+287 LSAFALGMGLENIPK

-333 VLTPHPK
+333 ILTPHPK

-396 TLGSVALAKAGSG
+396 NLGSVALAKAGSG

-461 LQKDKNGSFK
+461 L
-471 ALAAIAKH
+471 

>member
-1 MYEKVNALDKRAI
+1 MLSVYEKVNALDKRAI

-64 RLAGR
+64 RLVGR

-74 FEMKPAKSP
+74 FEMKLAKSP

-92 KKVGVVIKTYEEKN
+92 KKVGVVIKAWEEKN

-116 CVVGSAFKGE
+116 CVVGSAFKGG
-126 LEPFLDFE
+126 LEPFSNFE

-165 DTTISMGA
+165 DLTISMGA

-181 RAKDYVGELK
+181 KAKDYVGELK
-191 VGHLGVFNRVYEI
+191 VGHLGVFNQIYEI
-204 PTDTFL
+204 PTETFL

-250 SALSFGSGVVSIQ
+250 SALSFGSGVVSVQ
-263 ALEGEITSSNKPL
+263 ALECEITSNNKPL
-276 ELVFCENFPNF
+276 ELVFCENFPNP
-287 LSAFALGMGLESFPK
+287 LSAFALGMGLENIPK
-302 DFNKWLELAP
+302 DFNKWLGLAP
-312 CVLDAGVFYHKEVL
+312 CVLDAGVFYHKEIL

-340 EFLSLLKLVGI
+340 EFLSLLKSVGI

-391 RTFIN
+391 QVFIN
-396 TLGSVALAKAGSG
+396 ILGSVALAKAGSG
-409 DVLAGLILSL
+409 DVLAGLIVSL

-461 LQKDKNGSFK
+461 L
-471 ALAAIAKH
+471 

>member
-1 MYEKVNALDKRAI
+1 MLSVYEKVDALDKRAI

-20 EDILMENAAMALER
+20 EDVLMENAAMALER

-64 RLAGR
+64 RLVGR
-69 FKTLV
+69 FRVLV
-74 FEMKPAKSP
+74 FEMKLAKSP

-92 KKVGVVIKTYEEKN
+92 KKVGVVIKTWEGNHK
-106 EDLECDVLID
+106 DLECDVLID
-116 CVVGSAFKGE
+116 CVVGSAFKGG
-126 LEPFLDFE
+126 LEPFLNFE

-165 DTTISMGA
+165 DTTISMGT

-191 VGHLGVFNRVYEI
+191 VGHLGVFHQIYEI

-221 DKKNAHKGDYGHAH
+221 DRKNAHKGDYGHAH

-250 SALSFGSGVVSIQ
+250 SALSFGSGVVSVQ
-263 ALEGEITSSNKPL
+263 ALECEITSNNKPL
-276 ELVFCENFPNF
+276 ELVFCENFPKK
-287 LSAFALGMGLESFPK
+287 LSAFALGMGLENIPK
-302 DFNKWLELAP
+302 DFKKWLELAP
-312 CVLDAGVFYHKEVL
+312 CVLDAGVFYHKEIL

-333 VLTPHPK
+333 ILTPHPK

-396 TLGSVALAKAGSG
+396 ILGSVALAKAGSG
-409 DVLAGLILSL
+409 DVLAGLIVSL

-461 LQKDKNGSFK
+461 L
-471 ALAAIAKH
+471 

>member
-1 MYEKVNALDKRAI
+1 MLSVYEKVDALDKRAI
-14 EELFLS
+14 EEWLLS
-20 EDILMENAAMALER
+20 EDVLMENAAMALER

-69 FKTLV
+69 FRVLV
-74 FEMKPAKSP
+74 FEMKLAKSP

-92 KKVGVVIKTYEEKN
+92 KKVGVTIKAWEEKN

-116 CVVGSAFKGE
+116 CVIGSAFKGE

-151 IDSKGRVDKGAFKA
+151 IDSKGRVDKRAFKA

-191 VGHLGVFNRVYEI
+191 VGHLGVFNQVYEI

-263 ALEGEITSSNKPL
+263 ALECEITSNNKPL
-276 ELVFCENFPNF
+276 ELVFCENFPKK
-287 LSAFALGMGLESFPK
+287 LSAFALGMGLEGLPK

-312 CVLDAGVFYHKEVL
+312 CVLDAGVFYHKEAL

-333 VLTPHPK
+333 ILTPHPK

-396 TLGSVALAKAGSG
+396 NLGSVALAKAGSG

-439 AGLEFKNNYALT
+439 ASLEFKNNYALT

-461 LQKDKNGSFK
+461 L
-471 ALAAIAKH
+471 

>member
-1 MYEKVNALDKRAI
+1 MLSVYEKVNALDKRAL

-64 RLAGR
+64 RLIGR
-69 FKTLV
+69 FRVLV
-74 FEMKPAKSP
+74 FEMKLAKSP

-92 KKVGVVIKTYEEKN
+92 KKVGVVIKTWEEKN

-116 CVVGSAFKGE
+116 CVVGSAFKGG
-126 LEPFLDFE
+126 LESFLDFE

-151 IDSKGRVDKGAFKA
+151 IDSKGRVDKRAFRA

-191 VGHLGVFNRVYEI
+191 VGHLGVFNQIYEI

-241 SGAGLLSAL
+241 SGAGLLSAI

-263 ALEGEITSSNKPL
+263 ALECEITSNNKPL

-287 LSAFALGMGLESFPK
+287 LSAFALGMGLENIPK
-302 DFNKWLELAP
+302 DFNRWLELAP
-312 CVLDAGVFYHKEVL
+312 CVLDAGVFYHEEVL
-326 QALEKEV
+326 QALEKEA

-391 RTFIN
+391 RIFIN

-461 LQKDKNGSFK
+461 L
-471 ALAAIAKH
+471 